1 MIRKTYIHFFKTLS
15 DPTKL
20 DIIKTLREGPKSV
33 LELSSKLKLEQSRAS
48 HNLRK
53 LNELGFVTVTP
64 NGKQRIYDIDKKT
77 ILPLLK
83 IIDGHVDV
91 YYKHYCRC
99 KGNAKKERW
108 EGKGE
113 L

>member
-1 MIRKTYIHFFKTLS
+1 MICKTYIHFFKTLA

-20 DIIKTLREGPKSV
+20 DIIKTLRQGPKSV
-33 LELSSKLKLEQSRAS
+33 LELSSKLNLEQSRTS

-83 IIDGHVDV
+83 LIDGHVDV

-99 KGNAKKERW
+99 KGNDKKERW
-108 EGKGE
+108 LKNG
-113 L
+113 

>member
-1 MIRKTYIHFFKTLS
+1 MICKTYIHFFKTLA

-20 DIIKTLREGPKSV
+20 DIIKTLREGPRSV
-33 LELSSKLKLEQSRAS
+33 LELSSKLKLEQSRTS

-53 LNELGFVTVTP
+53 LKELGFVTITP

-83 IIDGHVDV
+83 LIDGHVDV
-91 YYKHYCRC
+91 YYKHYCKC
-99 KGNAKKERW
+99 KGESKIKRW
-108 EGKGE
+108 RGAS
-113 L
+113 